1 MFKMHGLSNFIKI
14 NLSTISC
21 LKGSKSTGC
30 DGRLHISIDLP
41 PDASTLDSSGQETT
55 ST

>member
-1 MFKMHGLSNFIKI
+1 MFKMHGLSYLIKI

-21 LKGSKSTGC
+21 LKESKSTGC
-30 DGRLHISIDLP
+30 DRRLHISIDLP